1 MAGDT
6 RTERGDRR
14 PTPDLADRRSNLP
27 SMWRV
32 CVVYH
37 TLYGKHTFFQRGIY
51 YIIRNDYVR
60 MYIVEHHYTRGD
72 LRLVRFYKIK
82 YKLQI

>member
-27 SMWRV
+27 HGVSNT
-32 CVVYH
+32 
-37 TLYGKHTFFQRGIY
+37 TLYGEKHHFFFFTKSNYKYEIKGPWP
-51 YIIRNDYVR
+51 VC
-60 MYIVEHHYTRGD
+60 TRCG
-72 LRLVRFYKIK
+72 LYFKSSNFKTNYAL
-82 YKLQI
+82 